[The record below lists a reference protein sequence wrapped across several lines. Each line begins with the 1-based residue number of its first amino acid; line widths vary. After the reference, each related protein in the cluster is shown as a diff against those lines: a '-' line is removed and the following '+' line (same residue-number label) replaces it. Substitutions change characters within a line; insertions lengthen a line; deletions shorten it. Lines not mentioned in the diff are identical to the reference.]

1 MFTGI
6 IEEMGIVQSVAE
18 GSKSAVLT
26 VQADKVLNDSKIG
39 DSIAV
44 NGVCLTVTSIHG
56 GLFKADVMA
65 ETLRRSSLGSLVRG
79 SYVNLER
86 AMAADG
92 RFGGHIVSG
101 HIDGTGS
108 IVSMKREDNAVWV
121 RIKTP
126 SNILKFIVE
135 KGSVAID
142 GISLTVAGLDD
153 ESFMVSVIPHTGSET
168 TLLRKSA
175 GDIVN
180 LENDVI
186 GKYVERLLFFK
197 SIEETKNIGAFA
209 KNSDNLNGKND
220 ITIDFLRENG
230 F

>member
-6 IEEMGIVQSVAE
+6 IEEMGIVSSIAE
-18 GSKSAVLT
+18 GSVSAVIT
-26 VQADKVLNDSKIG
+26 IQASKVLEESKVG

-44 NGVCLTVTSIHG
+44 NGVCLTVTSIHDKV
-56 GLFKADVMA
+56 FSADVMA
-65 ETLRRSSLGSLVRG
+65 ETLRRSSLGSLSKG
-79 SYVNLER
+79 SLVNLER

-101 HIDGTGS
+101 HIDGTGT

-121 RIKTP
+121 TINTKQE
-126 SNILKFIVE
+126 ILKYIVE
-135 KGSVAID
+135 KGSIAID
-142 GISLTVAGLDD
+142 GISLTVAGLGEDTF
-153 ESFMVSVIPHTGSET
+153 SVSVIPHTGSET
-168 TLLRKSA
+168 TLLKKSA

-186 GKYVERLLFFK
+186 GKYVDRLLNFNVNDNNNK
-197 SIEETKNIGAFA
+197 SSPMLTM
-209 KNSDNLNGKND
+209 
-220 ITIDFLRENG
+220 DFLTENG